1 MRDYAQGL
9 VGGLLTGFAIGLIT
23 ITYASRKHIEGLLQE
38 AAQAGAGKYIVSETT
53 GATAWVWTPC
63 EHKESE

>member
-1 MRDYAQGL
+1 MRDFVEGL
-9 VGGLLTGFAIGLIT
+9 VGGLLAGFGIGLII
-23 ITYASRKHIEGLLQE
+23 ITYTGNKRIEDMLQE